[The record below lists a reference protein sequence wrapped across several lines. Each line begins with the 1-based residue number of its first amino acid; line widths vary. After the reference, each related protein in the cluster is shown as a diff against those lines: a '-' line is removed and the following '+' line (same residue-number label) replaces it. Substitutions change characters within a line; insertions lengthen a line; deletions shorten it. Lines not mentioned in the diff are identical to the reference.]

1 MAADHQLESFLE
13 MLAAERNA
21 AANTRAAYRRDL
33 KDLLAFLAPRE
44 TTLSQASADDLR
56 AYLAHLA
63 RRETAART
71 AARRLSALRQFY
83 KFLIAEGRRAD
94 DPTAALDAP
103 KLGRPLPKLLSEEE
117 MSRLI
122 TVCGNL
128 EGPEG
133 ARLSVMIE
141 LLYAAGLRV
150 TELVKLPLAAV
161 LRDQPVLIVR
171 GKGSKDRMVP
181 LNAPARS
188 AINVYLGH
196 RAHFLPKDGPASPFL
211 FPSRGIE
218 GHLTRQRFGQML
230 KELANAA
237 GIPPDRISP
246 HVIRHAFATHL
257 LDHGADLRSL
267 QKMLGHADIAT
278 TQIYTHV
285 AGDRLKT
292 LVAAHH
298 PLAKAGAR
306 RSAEPAPARRAAVSG
321 PEPAAVGKRPRPGK
335 GKDRPRKG

>member
-33 KDLLAFLAPRE
+33 KDLSAFLGPRE
-44 TTLSQASADDLR
+44 ATLSTANADDLR

-83 KFLIAEGRRAD
+83 KFLIAEGRRGD
-94 DPTAALDAP
+94 DPTAAIDAP
-103 KLGRPLPKLLSEEE
+103 RLGRPLPKLLSEEE

-122 TVCGNL
+122 AVCGQL

-150 TELVKLPLAAV
+150 SELVKLPLAAV

-188 AINVYLGH
+188 AINIYLGH
-196 RAHFLPKDGPASPFL
+196 RAHFLPNDGKPSSFL

-230 KELANAA
+230 KDLAVAA

-292 LVAAHH
+292 LVAEHH
-298 PLAKAGAR
+298 PLAKPHGP
-306 RSAEPAPARRAAVSG
+306 RSAASKASRAIAVSE
-321 PEPAAVGKRPRPGK
+321 PEPAAISKRPLPGK
-335 GKDRPRKG
+335 GKDRPRKA

>member
-1 MAADHQLESFLE
+1 MASDHQLDSFLE
-13 MLAAERNA
+13 MLAVERNA
-21 AANTRAAYRRDL
+21 AANTRAAYKRDL
-33 KDLLAFLAPRE
+33 KDLAKFLAGRNV
-44 TTLSQASADDLR
+44 TLSQAYAEDLR
-56 AYLAHLA
+56 DYLAHLN
-63 RRETAART
+63 RRKTSART

-83 KFLIAEGRRAD
+83 KFLIAEGRRTD
-94 DPTAALDAP
+94 DPTAAIDAP

-117 MSRLI
+117 MARLI
-122 TVCGNL
+122 AACAEL
-128 EGPEG
+128 EGAEG
-133 ARLSVMIE
+133 ARLTVLLE

-150 TELVKLPLAAV
+150 SELVKLPLAAV

-196 RAHFLPKDGPASPFL
+196 RARFLPKDGKPSSFL
-211 FPSRGIE
+211 FPSRGVE

-230 KELANAA
+230 KDLAVAA
-237 GIPPDRISP
+237 GIAPDSISP
-246 HVIRHAFATHL
+246 HVVRHAFATHL

-285 AGDRLKT
+285 AGDRLKS
-292 LVAAHH
+292 LVTQHH
-298 PLAKAGAR
+298 PLAKAAR
-306 RSAEPAPARRAAVSG
+306 HNRAAAK
-321 PEPAAVGKRPRPGK
+321 PESDAIGKSLSVKK
-335 GKDRPRKG
+335 GQDRPRKD